1 MKKPNASDIVACLVE
16 EFNLPTQAALSSD
29 LKRAATAIL
38 ALFEGHLGDARS
50 VIEAIREPTEA
61 MIDAAANTKGQMTY
75 ADVWRVMIDQILS
88 SQESGT

>member
-1 MKKPNASDIVACLVE
+1 MTMQDVASDIVACLVE
-16 EFNLPTQAALSSD
+16 ELNLPTQAALSSD
-29 LKRAATAIL
+29 LKRAATATL
-38 ALFEGHLGDARS
+38 AS

>member
-16 EFNLPTQAALSSD
+16 ELNLPTQAALSSD

-38 ALFEGHLGDARS
+38 AS

-88 SQESGT
+88 PQASGT

>member
-1 MKKPNASDIVACLVE
+1 MTVQDVASDIVACLVE
-16 EFNLPTQAALSSD
+16 ELNLPTQAALSSD

-38 ALFEGHLGDARS
+38 AS

-75 ADVWRVMIDQILS
+75 ADVWRVMIDQIPS
-88 SQESGT
+88 PQESGT